1 MSESR
6 GLDRAML
13 VVLGLLALVFAPK
26 PFLAETPLY
35 SELLTERVLL
45 VSAAPIK
52 VVFLAL
58 AARWAYASAAA
69 LEKGNPAR
77 RPWAAMAVALA
88 AFFVGQSILAVYQV
102 GLNIPTPFPSPADPF
117 FVCGMAAMLVALAL
131 FARAYRRAGLAL
143 GSLREIVMTAALA
156 TAVLAALGSVSLAP
170 IVATPAPAGVR
181 ALNVTYPV
189 LDFLL
194 LVPTIVLARMAVRLR
209 GGAIWLVWSRLLT
222 GFALMAV
229 ADILFAYFTTVG
241 FTSLDSL
248 LDLFFAWSY
257 VFMAWGAA
265 AQVQVLRS

>member
-1 MSESR
+1 M
-6 GLDRAML
+6 LAML
-13 VVLGLLALVFAPK
+13 GLVALFLAPK

-35 SELLTERVLL
+35 SELLTARVLL
-45 VSAAPIK
+45 VSIAPVK
-52 VVFLAL
+52 LLFLAL
-58 AARWAYASAAA
+58 AARWSHASAAA
-69 LEKGNPAR
+69 FEKDNPAR
-77 RPWAAMAVALA
+77 RPWTAMAAALA

-102 GLNIPTPFPSPADPF
+102 GLDISTPFPSPADPF

-143 GSLREIVMTAALA
+143 GSRQEIVMTAALA
-156 TAVLAALGSVSLAP
+156 AVVLAVLGVVALAP
-170 IVATPAPAGVR
+170 IVAAEAPADVR

-194 LVPTIVLARMAVRLR
+194 LVPTIVLARMALRLR

-222 GFALMAV
+222 GFALMAL

-241 FTSLDSL
+241 FTSLDPL

-265 AQVQVLRS
+265 AQVRVLRA